1 MENLEDIKV
10 GDKVILYRRFQKD
23 LICKVERLTKNFVVV
38 DGKKFR
44 KRDGFNTGDH
54 GFYPLTISRATEEEI
69 AKIEEEN
76 KRDAIIAYIRNFHLS
91 TLPTDVLEKVYE
103 LIKK

>member
-10 GDKVILYRRFQKD
+10 GDKVILYCRFQD
-23 LICKVERLTKNFVVV
+23 RTVCKVERLTKNFIIVE
-38 DGKKFR
+38 GRKFR
-44 KRDGFNTGDH
+44 KKDGFEAGDC
-54 GFYPLTISRATEEEI
+54 GIYVSSIGRTTEQMI
-69 AKIEEEN
+69 AEIEEEH
-76 KRDAIIAYIRNFHLS
+76 KRYAIIEYIRNFRLS